1 MIRDSDHARRDKTLN
16 SELSQAKMR
25 QLGMVVKGYRDAA
38 GLSQEGL
45 SELLKEYAPYEGSRD
60 RSQISNYERGKVLPS
75 REFLTA
81 LLNVIHPRLLAKG
94 IELDEQD
101 TDHLLFIAG
110 YFSQPATDVSDLR
123 TSVKDVKAGQA
134 TLHADVQNVQIA
146 QARIQGGLQ
155 DLSQRVSGSLSVN
168 ERAKD
173 ALVKMVPAAL
183 YVATIGYAID
193 ALGLFR
199 TWVMLAYLCVGIG
212 VVVGTVM
219 MRRLRTHAS
228 DRLGDLFF
236 VSVFFVLSAPLLQAA
251 FTRMDH
257 FGFHTI
263 QEFTGSPFPF
273 MLAVLANLVLAL
285 VTSTM
290 FNVLRNWLYGRRTV
304 MNPITCA
311 LAATLPP
318 LLFTYTNVLIFCN
331 PGMWIFFLGALST
344 LLGGFAAILA
354 FNDPELRLDDRD
366 SWLVKATFAVIL
378 VVSISWSAWNLATY
392 IEPSVVSSAHHNT
405 IWSSDPELEPLDA
418 PTPEYFDALGYPET
432 EYIERIRFGS
442 LWTGQATAAYVI
454 IVIGFNVFATIRNRI
469 RDSIPTLPERL

>member
-1 MIRDSDHARRDKTLN
+1 MN

-45 SELLKEYAPYEGSRD
+45 SELLKEHAQYQGSRD

-81 LLNVIHPRLLAKG
+81 FLTVLRPRLVEKG

-110 YFSQPATDVSDLR
+110 YFSQPTTDVADLR
-123 TSVKDVKAGQA
+123 SSTQDIKAGQA
-134 TLHADVQNVQIA
+134 TLQADVENVRIA
-146 QARIQGGLQ
+146 QAMIQGGLQ
-155 DLSQRVSGSLSVN
+155 DLSQRVSGSVSIN
-168 ERAKD
+168 ERVKD

-199 TWVMLAYLCVGIG
+199 TWVMLAYLCVGIA
-212 VVVGTVM
+212 VVAGTVM
-219 MRRLRTHAS
+219 MRRLKTYAS

-263 QEFTGSPFPF
+263 ERFTGTPFPF
-273 MLAVLANLVLAL
+273 MLAVLANLMLAL
-285 VTSTM
+285 VASTI
-290 FNVLRNWLYGRRTV
+290 FNVLRNWLYGRGAE

-311 LAATLPP
+311 LSATLPP
-318 LLFTYTNVLIFCN
+318 LVFVYTNVLIFCN
-331 PGMWIFFLGALST
+331 PGMWIFFLGALSS
-344 LLGGFAAILA
+344 LVGGFAAILA

-366 SWLVKATFAVIL
+366 SWLVKAAFAVIL

-392 IEPSVVSSAHHNT
+392 MEPSVVSSAHHNT

-418 PTPEYFDALGYPET
+418 PTSEYFDALGYPET
-432 EYIERIRFGS
+432 EYVERIRFGS
-442 LWTGQATAAYVI
+442 LWTGQATAAYLI
-454 IVIGFNVFATIRNRI
+454 IVIGFNVFATIRNRV
-469 RDSIPTLPERL
+469 RDSVRYLPEEARLTRK